1 MPFSIERKTALGEMT
16 RTETSAKDRGT
27 FFLFVCYRKVWACCA
42 QKKVKFVT
50 TKPRFCDDYVD
61 TKKIRDIEYTHA
73 HM

>member
-50 TKPRFCDDYVD
+50 RKLVFVTSIQNP
-61 TKKIRDIEYTHA
+61 KKIRDIEYIHA